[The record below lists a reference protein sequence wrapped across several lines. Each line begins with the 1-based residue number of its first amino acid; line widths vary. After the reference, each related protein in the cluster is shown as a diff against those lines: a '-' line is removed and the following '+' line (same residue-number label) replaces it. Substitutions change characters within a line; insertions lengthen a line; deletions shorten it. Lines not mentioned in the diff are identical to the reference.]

1 MGKECS
7 LLLKHS
13 KGKVIA
19 TLQCTTQSTPSALFS
34 STSLSPSAK
43 RKKKK
48 KGSKKRKLEKLLA
61 YHQRLVVE
69 KGLHRPA
76 GSWKST
82 LLSPLFPLSR
92 ALAPRRLNVTN

>member
-1 MGKECS
+1 MSAEDFSDVTLVHVDPYLVSCWNKMVKRGKECS

-13 KGKVIA
+13 KGKVIV

-48 KGSKKRKLEKLLA
+48 EREQKEK
-61 YHQRLVVE
+61 
-69 KGLHRPA
+69 
-76 GSWKST
+76 T
-82 LLSPLFPLSR
+82 
-92 ALAPRRLNVTN
+92 